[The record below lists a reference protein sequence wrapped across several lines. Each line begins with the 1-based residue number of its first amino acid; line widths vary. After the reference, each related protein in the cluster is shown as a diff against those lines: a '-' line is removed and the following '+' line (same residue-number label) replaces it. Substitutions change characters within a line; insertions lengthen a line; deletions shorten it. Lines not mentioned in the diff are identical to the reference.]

1 MYFARSQGTSSQGTN
16 CNHCAE
22 VGLQEVPQVY
32 AACGRGA
39 RSTLRMLRPGI
50 AVAEVAV
57 TELPARPTAVWTVRK
72 TQEDAYDD
80 LIVISFGDDKAT
92 LVLRVGDTVQ
102 EVNDSGL
109 EGKTATLG
117 VQLLAN
123 NSILQARPAHA
134 LRNCT
139 CSPHCN
145 CSSAALCRC
154 LSWRIV
160 VHCPVNAA
168 KENNATSLQ
177 VHQGGLRLLSPERR
191 INKWAP
197 PGRRT
202 VVACATNTQQV
213 VIALLGGDLTYFEL
227 NPNGQLLEVEKKEG
241 LADVSCLAIAQ
252 VRSRM
257 LHRPALAAP
266 HRCLHGCVETV
277 LDSKYVRT
285 M

>member
-1 MYFARSQGTSSQGTN
+1 MFCTSIAPVMYHARSQGTSSQGTN

-123 NSILQARPAHA
+123 NSTLQARPRAHPA
-134 LRNCT
+134 QLRLYLRLQLLQRRRLLSAY
-139 CSPHCN
+139 CSPFSIRVNRQQFCESAG
-145 CSSAALCRC
+145 SSRGPATAEPRAAHQQVGAARAAHRCRVRDQHAAGGDRAARRRPRLLRAQPERATAGGGEEGGTRRRVVPRDCAGAAAL
-154 LSWRIV
+154 
-160 VHCPVNAA
+160 
-168 KENNATSLQ
+168 ATSLRAYRITS
-177 VHQGGLRLLSPERR
+177 LFARLL
-191 INKWAP
+191 
-197 PGRRT
+197 
-202 VVACATNTQQV
+202 
-213 VIALLGGDLTYFEL
+213 
-227 NPNGQLLEVEKKEG
+227 
-241 LADVSCLAIAQ
+241 
-252 VRSRM
+252 RSN
-257 LHRPALAAP
+257 
-266 HRCLHGCVETV
+266 V
-277 LDSKYVRT
+277 
-285 M
+285 